1 MIVEEGGALALE
13 DGNEAPRVGF
23 TDLAMDG
30 DAYTSWS

>member
-1 MIVEEGGALALE
+1 MIAVEGGVLALE
-13 DGNEAPRVGF
+13 DGNEAPWVGF